1 MYYCPIKCFDK
12 PRDTVKCVN
21 LLLPLLSVQKSF
33 RWKLFTSHFIFTL
46 DFFFLDVLNRDD
58 TFYGW
63 ANSAIME
70 SSVIHFCVHSF
81 VSGGIILPGLVETR
95 HRKNTQISKHWP
107 VICMKC
113 NAHLSTILIL
123 LTDRY
128 YIELYFDAH

>member
-1 MYYCPIKCFDK
+1 MFRLTTGHCELC
-12 PRDTVKCVN
+12 
-21 LLLPLLSVQKSF
+21 KSF
-33 RWKLFTSHFIFTL
+33 TTIIVRLEIVSLKTFTSHFIFTL
-46 DFFFLDVLNRDD
+46 DFFFLYVLNRDD

-81 VSGGIILPGLVETR
+81 VSGGIILPGLVETK

-107 VICMKC
+107 IICMKC

-123 LTDRY
+123 LTDTY
-128 YIELYFDAH
+128 YIELYLNAH

>member
-1 MYYCPIKCFDK
+1 MFWLTTGHCELC
-12 PRDTVKCVN
+12 
-21 LLLPLLSVQKSF
+21 KSF
-33 RWKLFTSHFIFTL
+33 TTIIVSLEIVSLKTFYFTFHLHFGFL
-46 DFFFLDVLNRDD
+46 FFLYVLNRDD

-81 VSGGIILPGLVETR
+81 VSGGIILPGLVEKK
-95 HRKNTQISKHWP
+95 HWKNTQISKHWP
-107 VICMKC
+107 DICMKC

-128 YIELYFDAH
+128 YIELYLNAH